1 MMQLLNSAP
10 KHPSA
15 AISNHLLET
24 LQDIASN
31 VQIQSHF
38 CIRHPNYKPLELP
51 AESVTHF
58 QRLPVELQ
66 HKYLNLQL
74 QGFLYGIYYNGS
86 MRDALTPEA
95 EPGSV
100 ALPPNLENNSLLGI
114 DMEFYER
121 LHQSN
126 RGEGYFDPGWQ
137 VMRQESDGSLAVTKG
152 GLTLHVERVP
162 HLQDAQHAAVAGDI
176 VALRMPKNLLQN
188 GFYMAVGNAGRAQQS
203 NDNSVTVRIYFHL
216 TAEGAVAV
224 MSSLTRRLNDI
235 KIPFNFKVLYNPTDY
250 QRYDSGV
257 LYFERNYYPVVR
269 QLLQAVYVE
278 NQIHFQ
284 TEVPLF
290 TKQLAPGLAVAEE
303 PDRKFTTQES
313 FGMNRCQIIANGLL
327 QSWYQGETSPVQRLT
342 SIVQN
347 FSSLGIELE
356 RPFLNAGSEDIYPLI
371 DL

>member
-1 MMQLLNSAP
+1 MMQLLNSDP
-10 KHPSA
+10 KHLAA
-15 AISNHLLET
+15 AISKHLWES
-24 LQDIASN
+24 LQDIANN

-38 CIRHPNYKPLELP
+38 CIRHPDYKPLELP
-51 AESVTHF
+51 VESVAHF

-74 QGFLYGIYYNGS
+74 QNFLYGIYYNGS
-86 MRDALTPEA
+86 MQAALTPNSE
-95 EPGSV
+95 

-114 DMEFYER
+114 DTEFYEH

-152 GLTLHVERVP
+152 GLTLHVERVL
-162 HLQDAQHAAVAGDI
+162 HLQDVEQSADAGDI

-188 GFYMAVGNAGRAQQS
+188 GFYVAVGNAGRDPRS
-203 NDNSVTVRIYFHL
+203 NGNSVTVRIYFHL
-216 TAEGAVAV
+216 VAEGAVAV
-224 MSSLTRRLNDI
+224 MASLTQRLNDVN
-235 KIPFNFKVLYNPTDY
+235 IPFNFKVLYNPADY
-250 QRYDSGV
+250 KRYDSGV
-257 LYFERNYYPVVR
+257 LYFDRSHYPIVR
-269 QLLQAVYVE
+269 QALQAVYGE

-284 TEVPLF
+284 FRVPLF

-303 PDRKFTTQES
+303 PNRKFTAQES

-327 QSWYQGETSPVQRLT
+327 QSWYQGETSPVQRLAA
-342 SIVQN
+342 IVQN

-356 RPFLNAGSEDIYPLI
+356 RPFLNAGSEDIYVPL